1 MSSGM
6 FEMAVRYK
14 AAILASKYSQSAR
27 QSKKPDSD
35 RRMRVRV
42 AVFETGVGAEGVLYQ
57 RTAA

>member
-1 MSSGM
+1 M